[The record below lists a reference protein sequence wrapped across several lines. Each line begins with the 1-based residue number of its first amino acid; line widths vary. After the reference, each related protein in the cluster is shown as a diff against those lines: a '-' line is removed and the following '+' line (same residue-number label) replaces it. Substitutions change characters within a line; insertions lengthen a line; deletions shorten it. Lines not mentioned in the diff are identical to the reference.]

1 MPGLSSPPVAGMHRP
16 SRRSRRSVPSP
27 CRGRS
32 SPLPVR
38 FDDPMSAAPTFP
50 RTCSAWRRR
59 FAAFSAVPPQDR
71 RPSRSGTRLLIG
83 LIAAATIALGGCR
96 RGEETA
102 AAPPPPVTVTT
113 ATVQAQA
120 WTDTIEAL
128 GTAKANE
135 SVTLTAKI
143 TETVRK
149 VNFSDGQSVASG
161 DVLVELTSGQQVA
174 ALAEAQATARD
185 ATRQFERQQDLV
197 RQGTISRAVFD
208 TAQATRDSNSA
219 RVAALRAQLADR
231 VVTAPFSGVLGL
243 RQISPGALVRPGDV
257 ITTLD
262 DISVIKVDFSLPEVH
277 LAAVAPGQ
285 TVLARSP
292 AFPERSFE
300 GRVVSLDSRVDPVTR
315 AFQVRAQI
323 PNPDGALRPGML
335 LTVGVLR
342 PEREALAVPEIAL
355 IQVGTQASVFK
366 VGDDQR
372 VAEVKVV
379 PGARRR
385 GVVEIR
391 EGLVAGDRIVVDGTV
406 KLRDGAR
413 ITEAAPAGTAPAAN
427 APDTPAAATAERR

>member
-1 MPGLSSPPVAGMHRP
+1 MTLPRRAAP
-16 SRRSRRSVPSP
+16 SRP
-27 CRGRS
+27 G
-32 SPLPVR
+32 
-38 FDDPMSAAPTFP
+38 A
-50 RTCSAWRRR
+50 
-59 FAAFSAVPPQDR
+59 
-71 RPSRSGTRLLIG
+71 RLLIG
-83 LIAAATIALGGCR
+83 LSAVAAIALGGCR
-96 RGEETA
+96 RDEVA
-102 AAPPPPVTVTT
+102 SAPPPPVTVTT
-113 ATVQAQA
+113 VAVQPQA

-149 VNFSDGQSVASG
+149 VNFSDGQTVAAG

-219 RVAALRAQLADR
+219 RVEALRAQLADR

-262 DISVIKVDFSLPEVH
+262 DISVVKVDFSLPEVH
-277 LAAVAPGQ
+277 LAAITPGQ
-285 TVLARSP
+285 TVIARSP

-300 GRVVSLDSRVDPVTR
+300 GRVLSLDSRVGPVTR

-323 PNPDGALRPGML
+323 PNPDGALRGGML

-355 IQVGTQASVFK
+355 VQVGTEASVFK
-366 VGDDQR
+366 VGEDQR
-372 VAEVKVV
+372 VAQVKVV

-391 EGLVAGDRIVVDGTV
+391 EGLAAGDRIVVDGTV
-406 KLRDGAR
+406 KLRDGTR
-413 ITEAAPAGTAPAAN
+413 VTEAAPAGTAPAAS
-427 APDTPAAATAERR
+427 APAGTGR